1 MSRTFTLEVNMKDK
15 FDIQTLDIWQLDL
28 DIATLET
35 RIDHLARRARYYAN
49 KHNRDVSK
57 FFDGPR
63 FNELFSKLRELK
75 RKKRK
80 KCK

>member
-1 MSRTFTLEVNMKDK
+1 MSQTFTLEVNMKDK

-35 RIDHLARRARYYAN
+35 RIDHLVRRARYYN
-49 KHNRDVSK
+49 LTLK
-57 FFDGPR
+57 GPR

-75 RKKRK
+75 RKK
-80 KCK
+80 CK